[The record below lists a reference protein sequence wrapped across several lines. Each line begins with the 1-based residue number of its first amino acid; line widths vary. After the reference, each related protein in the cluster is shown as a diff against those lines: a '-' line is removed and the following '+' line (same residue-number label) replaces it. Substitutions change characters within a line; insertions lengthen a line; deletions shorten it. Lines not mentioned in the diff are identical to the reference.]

1 MRPKGRASR
10 RRPTRTSTPYDPGAS
25 LRQVGLIE
33 SGTGFMYGPLAIAAA
48 LLAALSL
55 AGLRAWWRANT
66 RDPGDRD

>member
-1 MRPKGRASR
+1 MRQKGRANR
-10 RRPTRTSTPYDPGAS
+10 RRPARTSTPYDPGAS

-33 SGTGFMYGPLAIAAA
+33 SGTGFMHGPLAIAAA

-66 RDPGDRD
+66 RSDRD